1 VQVPCSLHMECT
13 IAEGDNPLEKD
24 NSNAKEPPSMGGGGG
39 GRLHQLS
46 HTHPMLHCSDPMV
59 VVLIIVG
66 GGVVVGI
73 GVGIGSGGAKAVVGI
88 FVYPLFI
95 VILLLIIARRVSA
108 MIMAALM
115 RQGTVVGC
123 GRGQ

>member
-1 VQVPCSLHMECT
+1 
-13 IAEGDNPLEKD
+13 
-24 NSNAKEPPSMGGGGG
+24 
-39 GRLHQLS
+39 
-46 HTHPMLHCSDPMV
+46 MLHCSDPMV

-66 GGVVVGI
+66 GGIVVGV
-73 GVGIGSGGAKAVVGI
+73 GVGIGSGGTKAVVGN

-108 MIMAALM
+108 MIMEALM
-115 RQGTVVGC
+115 RQGSVVGR